1 MAHPHAH
8 TQRVYAVR
16 RVTDESVYG
25 KRKSTP
31 SRYLSPTSF
40 SVTRRFRAPTPT
52 SLPPSSVLV
61 TATCTKRAVVES
73 SCHRLCPVTHRA
85 PFYQE
90 GEHTGQ
96 TYLSQQ

>member
-1 MAHPHAH
+1 
-8 TQRVYAVR
+8 
-16 RVTDESVYG
+16 
-25 KRKSTP
+25 
-31 SRYLSPTSF
+31 LSSGAG
-40 SVTRRFRAPTPT
+40 VAAPTVA
-52 SLPPSSVLV
+52 PPSGESMDATARAWLVMRTGEEV
-61 TATCTKRAVVES
+61 TATCKKRAVVES